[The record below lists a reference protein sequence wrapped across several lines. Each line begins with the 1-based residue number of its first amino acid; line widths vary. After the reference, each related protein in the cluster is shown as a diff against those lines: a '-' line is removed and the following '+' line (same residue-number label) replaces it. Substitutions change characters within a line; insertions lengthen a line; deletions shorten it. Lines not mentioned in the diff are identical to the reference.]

1 MKEEILKNKIMN
13 KIYLVNYNVPLYDSF
28 GTYAFCSTK
37 EKAEEKKEELIGKIR
52 NIKTLYYLRY
62 DSDFEKDKE
71 IINNFDNISDE
82 EYDKLT
88 EQVYLTE
95 ANHQELLYSD
105 IEIKEEILL

>member
-1 MKEEILKNKIMN
+1 M
-13 KIYLVNYNVPLYDSF
+13 
-28 GTYAFCSTK
+28 
-37 EKAEEKKEELIGKIR
+37 
-52 NIKTLYYLRY
+52 RY